1 MNVMTANTPK
11 LLANPNNRV
20 LGGANAPPPGP
31 PTPPGDGGEPPR
43 STTLVD
49 KIIDKTYLTANFTAS
64 TLSGGVAGLGAYARS
79 AAPSTLK
86 ATASLYKNLWKA
98 ETIGPNLKILG
109 SVVAAPLMLAGG
121 VLGLPVSLIAGM
133 YQGGDE
139 VESSKPRQFTIGS
152 AAKEGYT
159 KTKGGWESL
168 TKSAIESFNDMGAE
182 KLADGEKPVDIPIIK
197 SVKTLAIG
205 ATAAAVGGI
214 AGVVSMVVSA
224 GRQIGA
230 GVVDSLTDS
239 SLNIGGK
246 LLGTAGAVL
255 GGAVHGVAYGLG
267 TFASVTGQ
275 GFGETWKKDSV
286 VQGGSRVFSQA
297 WSSVAAAAAP
307 QSTLLQERPD
317 TK

>member
-11 LLANPNNRV
+11 VNTGLRLQSQQPQPN
-20 LGGANAPPPGP
+20 
-31 PTPPGDGGEPPR
+31 GEPPQR
-43 STTLVD
+43 PNTLVD

-109 SVVAAPLMLAGG
+109 SLVAAPAMVAGG
-121 VLGLPVSLIAGM
+121 VLGLPVSLLAGM

-139 VESSKPRQFTIGS
+139 VDSSKPRQFTIG
-152 AAKEGYT
+152 AASKEGYT
-159 KTKGGWESL
+159 KTKAGWDSI
-168 TKSAIESFNDMGAE
+168 TKGAVEAFEEMGTE
-182 KLADGEKPVDIPIIK
+182 KLGEGERPIDIPIIK
-197 SVKTLAIG
+197 TAKTLAVG
-205 ATAAAVGGI
+205 VTAAAVGGI
-214 AGVVSMVVSA
+214 AGAISLAVST

-230 GVVDSLTDS
+230 GVAESLTDS
-239 SLNIGGK
+239 SLNFGGK
-246 LLGTAGAVL
+246 LLGSAGAVL
-255 GGAVHGVAYGLG
+255 GGAVHGLSYGLG

-275 GFGETWKKDSV
+275 GLSETWKKDSV

-297 WSSVAAAAAP
+297 WSSVAASAAP

-317 TK
+317 SK